1 MVGLGGCGVDVF
13 LQGLGVCVQGQAQV
27 DQGLQVV
34 VLVQGIGGGAVG
46 ADLGQGVA

>member
-1 MVGLGGCGVDVF
+1 VF

-27 DQGLQVV
+27 DQGLQLA
-34 VLVQGIGGGAVG
+34 VLVQGMGGGTVN